1 MPAAGDGAGQAA
13 YYFLFRREP
22 SWIMQ
27 MNDPVTNTAGAA
39 AMQPLNLR
47 GYEELPLA
55 DLADFPSLAACH
67 AAWLAA
73 HRSLPGR
80 ADPVLPAV
88 IEVQAL
94 PPDVMPYT
102 MLLDYLPEERD
113 VRVRL
118 AGNYV
123 GERTSADA
131 GGRRLGNFFNAHDAA
146 IVYASMEQVANL
158 RQPSLAR
165 RSYVALDGMQFS
177 YVRLI
182 LPLSLD
188 GYTVTGFFKTI
199 EPATLQT
206 GAA

>member
-1 MPAAGDGAGQAA
+1 
-13 YYFLFRREP
+13 
-22 SWIMQ
+22 
-27 MNDPVTNTAGAA
+27 MNDSVANNAHPANT
-39 AMQPLNLR
+39 QPLKLR
-47 GYEELPLA
+47 GYEELPLEN
-55 DLADFPSLAACH
+55 LADFPLLAACH

-73 HRSLPGR
+73 HRTLPGG
-80 ADPVLPAV
+80 AEVALPAAIAV
-88 IEVQAL
+88 EAL

-102 MLLDYLPEERD
+102 MLLDYLPEQRD

-123 GERTSADA
+123 GERTSADD
-131 GGRRLGNFFNAHDAA
+131 GGRRLGNFFNAQDAS

-177 YVRLI
+177 YVRMI

-206 GAA
+206 KPA